1 MNEQDMSREF
11 IERLGQAEDLLLSVY
26 WDMENN
32 TNTKYRKRLDTILS
46 KVRILIENMSNGN

>member
-11 IERLGQAEDLLLSVY
+11 IERLGQAEDLLLSIY